1 MKLAAAVILPAL
13 LSAGPPSTPGGVATP
28 GLTADSRPA
37 ALREV
42 GFDQRLGETL
52 PLDAV
57 LRDETGRAV
66 RLGDYFGRRP
76 VVLSLAYYGCPMLC
90 TLSLNGLASALKT
103 LSFDAGREFEVVTVS
118 FEPKETA
125 EQATAAKKTYL
136 QRYGRPAGAAG
147 WHFLTGDAAAV
158 AAVTRA
164 VGFRFVW
171 DEETRQYAHPTGVVV
186 ATAEGRIARYLYGV
200 EYAPKDLRFA
210 LVEASAGRVGNP
222 VDQLLLYCYEYD
234 PARGRYGAAILRTVR
249 FLGILTV
256 VGLAALIAVLRYRE
270 AAAPAPREV
279 G

>member
-1 MKLAAAVILPAL
+1 MTLAAAALLPAL
-13 LSAGPPSTPGGVATP
+13 LSATAPG
-28 GLTADSRPA
+28 PA
-37 ALREV
+37 ADARPQALRDV

-52 PLDAV
+52 PLDAA
-57 LRDETGRAV
+57 LRDESGRAV

-125 EQATAAKKTYL
+125 EQAAAAKKTYL
-136 QRYGRPAGAAG
+136 ERYGRPTAGSG

-164 VGFRFVW
+164 VGFRFAW
-171 DEETRQYAHPTGVVV
+171 DDETRQYAHPTGIVV

-200 EYAPKDLRFA
+200 EYAPKDLRLA
-210 LVEASAGRVGNP
+210 LVEASSGRVGSP
-222 VDQLLLYCYEYD
+222 VDQLLLYCYQYD
-234 PARGRYGAAILRTVR
+234 PVRGRYGAAILRTVR
-249 FLGILTV
+249 AFGILTV
-256 VGLAALIAVLRYRE
+256 VALVALIAVLRHRE
-270 AAAPAPREV
+270 GAVPAKGELH
-279 G
+279 

>member
-1 MKLAAAVILPAL
+1 MTLAHLLLPAL
-13 LSAGPPSTPGGVATP
+13 LSATGPAAPP
-28 GLTADSRPA
+28 ADSRPA

-42 GFDQRLGETL
+42 GFDQRLGEPL
-52 PLDAV
+52 PLDAAFV
-57 LRDETGRAV
+57 DETGKAV

-103 LSFDAGREFEVVTVS
+103 LSFDAGREFDVVTVS
-118 FEPKETA
+118 FEPKETPA
-125 EQATAAKKTYL
+125 QAAAAKKTYL
-136 QRYGRPAGAAG
+136 ERYGRPAAASG

-158 AAVTRA
+158 AQVTRA
-164 VGFRFVW
+164 VGFRYVW
-171 DEETRQYAHPTGVVV
+171 DEETSQYAHPTGVVV
-186 ATAEGRIARYLYGV
+186 ATPQGRIARYLYGV

-210 LVEASAGRVGNP
+210 VVEASSGRVGSP

-234 PARGRYGAAILRTVR
+234 PVRGRYGAAILRTVR

-256 VGLAALIAVLRYRE
+256 LGLVTLIAVLRYRE
-270 AAAPAPREV
+270 RSAPIRGEV

>member
-1 MKLAAAVILPAL
+1 MTPAAAVFVL
-13 LSAGPPSTPGGVATP
+13 LSATGPGSSPAPGAVAD
-28 GLTADSRPA
+28 ARPA
-37 ALREV
+37 ALRDV
-42 GFDQRLGETL
+42 AFDQRLGETL
-52 PLDAV
+52 PLDAALV
-57 LRDETGRAV
+57 DESGRAV

-90 TLSLNGLASALKT
+90 TLSLNGLASAMKT

-118 FEPKETA
+118 FEPKETP
-125 EQATAAKKTYL
+125 EQAASAKKTYL
-136 QRYGRPAGAAG
+136 ERYGRPEAAAG

-164 VGFRFVW
+164 VGFRYAW

-186 ATAEGRIARYLYGV
+186 ATPEGRIARYLYGV

-210 LVEASAGRVGNP
+210 LVEASAGRVGTP

-234 PARGRYGAAILRTVR
+234 PVRGRYGAAIMRTVR
-249 FLGILTV
+249 FMGILTV
-256 VGLAALIAVLRYRE
+256 LGLVALIAVLRRGE
-270 AAAPAPREV
+270 RTAAASGEV

>member
-1 MKLAAAVILPAL
+1 MTPAAAVLLL
-13 LSAGPPSTPGGVATP
+13 LSATGPGSSPAPGPA
-28 GLTADSRPA
+28 ADARPA
-37 ALREV
+37 SLRDV
-42 GFDQRLGETL
+42 AFDQRLGETL
-52 PLDAV
+52 PLDAALV
-57 LRDETGRAV
+57 DESGRAV

-90 TLSLNGLASALKT
+90 TLSLNGLASAMKT

-118 FEPKETA
+118 FEPRETPA
-125 EQATAAKKTYL
+125 QAASAKKAYL
-136 QRYGRPAGAAG
+136 ERYGRPEAAAG

-164 VGFRFVW
+164 VGFRYAW

-186 ATAEGRIARYLYGV
+186 ATPEGRIARYLYGV

-234 PARGRYGAAILRTVR
+234 PVRGRYGAAIMRTVR
-249 FLGILTV
+249 FMGILTV
-256 VGLAALIAVLRYRE
+256 LGLAALIAVLRRGDR
-270 AAAPAPREV
+270 AAAASGRA

>member
-1 MKLAAAVILPAL
+1 MTAAVAALVPLL
-13 LSAGPPSTPGGVATP
+13 LSAAGPGSAPTPGPVAD
-28 GLTADSRPA
+28 ARPA

-42 GFDQRLGETL
+42 AFDQRLGQAL
-52 PLDAV
+52 PLDAALV
-57 LRDETGRAV
+57 DESGRAV

-76 VVLSLAYYGCPMLC
+76 VVLTLAYYGCPMLC

-118 FEPKETA
+118 FEPKETPQ
-125 EQATAAKKTYL
+125 QAASAKKAYIE
-136 QRYGRPAGAAG
+136 RYGRPQAAAG
-147 WHFLTGDAAAV
+147 WHFLTADAAAV

-164 VGFRFVW
+164 VGFRYAW

-186 ATAEGRIARYLYGV
+186 ATPQGRIARYLYGV

-210 LVEASAGRVGNP
+210 LVEASAGRVGTP

-234 PARGRYGAAILRTVR
+234 PVRGRYGAAIMRTVR
-249 FLGILTV
+249 FMGILTV
-256 VGLAALIAVLRYRE
+256 VGLAALITILRRSE
-270 AAAPAPREV
+270 RAAARGEA

>member
-1 MKLAAAVILPAL
+1 MTLAAALLLPAL
-13 LSAGPPSTPGGVATP
+13 LSATAPGTP
-28 GLTADSRPA
+28 ADARPQ
-37 ALREV
+37 ALRDV

-52 PLDAV
+52 PLATA
-57 LRDETGRAV
+57 LRDESGRAV

-118 FEPKETA
+118 FEPKETPG
-125 EQATAAKKTYL
+125 QAAAAKKTYL
-136 QRYGRPAGAAG
+136 ERYGRPAAAGG

-158 AAVTRA
+158 AAITRA
-164 VGFRFVW
+164 VGFRFAW
-171 DEETRQYAHPTGVVV
+171 DEETRQYAHPTGIVV
-186 ATAEGRIARYLYGV
+186 ATPQGRIARYLYGV

-210 LVEASAGRVGNP
+210 LVEASSGRVGSP

-234 PARGRYGAAILRTVR
+234 PVRGRYGAAILRTVR

-256 VGLAALIAVLRYRE
+256 LSLVTLIAVLRYRE
-270 AAAPAPREV
+270 SAVPAGGELR
-279 G
+279 

>member
-1 MKLAAAVILPAL
+1 LRLAAAVLLPAL
-13 LSAGPPSTPGGVATP
+13 FAA
-28 GLTADSRPA
+28 APA
-37 ALREV
+37 ARAEDTRPQAVRDV

-52 PLDAV
+52 PLDAA

-90 TLSLNGLASALKT
+90 TLSLNGLASAMKT

-118 FEPKETA
+118 FEPKETP
-125 EQATAAKKTYL
+125 EQAAAAKKTYID
-136 QRYGRPAGAAG
+136 RYGRPAAAGG
-147 WHFLTGDAAAV
+147 WHFLTGDAAAI

-164 VGFRFVW
+164 VGFRFAW
-171 DEETRQYAHPTGVVV
+171 DEETRQYAHPTGIVV
-186 ATAEGRIARYLYGV
+186 ATPEGRIARYLYGV

-210 LVEASAGRVGNP
+210 LVEASSGRVGSP
-222 VDQLLLYCYEYD
+222 VDQLLLYCYQYD
-234 PARGRYGAAILRTVR
+234 PVRGRYGAAILRTVR

-256 VGLAALIAVLRYRE
+256 LGLVTLIGVLRHRE
-270 AAAPAPREV
+270 TTAGYPREI

>member
-1 MKLAAAVILPAL
+1 MRLAALVLLPAVL
-13 LSAGPPSTPGGVATP
+13 CAAAPAR
-28 GLTADSRPA
+28 ADDSRPA
-37 ALREV
+37 ALRDV
-42 GFDQRLGETL
+42 GFDQRLGENL
-52 PLDAV
+52 PLDAA

-118 FEPKETA
+118 FEPKETPD
-125 EQATAAKKTYL
+125 QAATAKKTYME
-136 QRYGRPAGAAG
+136 RYGRPAAAGG
-147 WHFLTGDAAAV
+147 WHFLTGDAAAI

-164 VGFRFVW
+164 VGFRYAW
-171 DEETRQYAHPTGVVV
+171 DEETRQYAHPTGIVV

-210 LVEASAGRVGNP
+210 LVEASSGRVGTP
-222 VDQLLLYCYEYD
+222 VDQLLLYCYQYD
-234 PARGRYGAAILRTVR
+234 PVRGRYGAAILRTVR

-256 VGLAALIAVLRYRE
+256 VGLVTLIGVLRYRE
-270 AAAPAPREV
+270 RAAGGPGEV

>member
-1 MKLAAAVILPAL
+1 MMLAARLLVPAL
-13 LSAGPPSTPGGVATP
+13 LAATGPAALP
-28 GLTADSRPA
+28 ADSRPA

-42 GFDQRLGETL
+42 GFDQRLGEAL
-52 PLDAV
+52 PLDAAFV
-57 LRDETGRAV
+57 DETGRAV

-103 LSFDAGREFEVVTVS
+103 LSFDAGREFDVVTVS
-118 FEPKETA
+118 FEPKETPA
-125 EQATAAKKTYL
+125 QAAAAKKTYL
-136 QRYGRPAGAAG
+136 ERYGRPAAASG

-158 AAVTRA
+158 AAITRA
-164 VGFRFVW
+164 VGFRYVW
-171 DEETRQYAHPTGVVV
+171 DEETNQYAHPTGVVV
-186 ATAEGRIARYLYGV
+186 ATPQGRIARYLYGV

-210 LVEASAGRVGNP
+210 VVEASSGRVGSP

-234 PARGRYGAAILRTVR
+234 PVRGRYGAAILRTVR

-256 VGLAALIAVLRYRE
+256 LGLVTLIAALRYRE
-270 AAAPAPREV
+270 RAAAIRGEL